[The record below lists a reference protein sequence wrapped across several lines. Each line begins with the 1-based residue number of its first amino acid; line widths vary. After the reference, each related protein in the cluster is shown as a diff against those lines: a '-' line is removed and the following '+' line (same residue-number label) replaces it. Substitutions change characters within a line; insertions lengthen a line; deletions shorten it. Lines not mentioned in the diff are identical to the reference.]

1 MTSPGSVAP
10 TSCPQCGTFIP
21 EPANTCPV
29 CGSDLMTTA
38 AVVTPV
44 ASHADQ
50 DLEIIRSALREDY
63 DVLAELGRGGM
74 AVVYRAR
81 ELRLEREVAIK
92 VLPLSRSADQSFV
105 ERFQREART
114 AAQLEHP
121 HIIPIHRVGDAGRV
135 IYFAMKLVNGPSLAA
150 MLRGGTKLPPADIRR
165 VLEEVGSAIGY
176 ASRRGVV
183 HRDIKP
189 DNILQDEE
197 SGHFLVTDFG
207 IARSADASRLTETGM
222 SVGTPRYM
230 SPEQASAQELD
241 GRSDMYSLGVVAYQC
256 LTGRVPFDEGE
267 SIAVLYAHV
276 NTPLPRPALATAEE
290 RALFAVVERMLAKD
304 PAARFQT
311 AEELIAALVAPAD
324 TVISNSVAPTERL
337 DTSRGVAK
345 KIDALRP
352 AVAKAGKMMRRASTS
367 AGQETARAVKWITR
381 FFRSRPV
388 QWITASRRRVIGVA
402 AAVIVVFWGG
412 KTALHFALKHGSRC
426 PEGNGEFQVMLD
438 PVGTKTIGRDLDVYY
453 DVCGLERGAPYTV
466 RLQVSQQAGG
476 IRGLFGGRSSPV
488 TVSFDEEARGPATR
502 RHRTIE
508 VPGLEPGSYALELNV
523 AVGDGGDASRRHD
536 FQLVER

>member
-1 MTSPGSVAP
+1 
-10 TSCPQCGTFIP
+10 
-21 EPANTCPV
+21 
-29 CGSDLMTTA
+29 
-38 AVVTPV
+38 
-44 ASHADQ
+44 
-50 DLEIIRSALREDY
+50 
-63 DVLAELGRGGM
+63 
-74 AVVYRAR
+74 
-81 ELRLEREVAIK
+81 
-92 VLPLSRSADQSFV
+92 
-105 ERFQREART
+105 
-114 AAQLEHP
+114 
-121 HIIPIHRVGDAGRV
+121 
-135 IYFAMKLVNGPSLAA
+135 
-150 MLRGGTKLPPADIRR
+150 
-165 VLEEVGSAIGY
+165 
-176 ASRRGVV
+176 
-183 HRDIKP
+183 
-189 DNILQDEE
+189 
-197 SGHFLVTDFG
+197 
-207 IARSADASRLTETGM
+207 
-222 SVGTPRYM
+222 
-230 SPEQASAQELD
+230 
-241 GRSDMYSLGVVAYQC
+241 MYSLGVVAYQC

-304 PAARFQT
+304 PAERFQT
-311 AEELIAALVAPAD
+311 TEELIGALVGPAA
-324 TVISNSVAPTERL
+324 TAISNSIAPTERL
-337 DTSRGVAK
+337 DTSRGIGK
-345 KIDALRP
+345 KIDSFRP

-367 AGQETARAVKWITR
+367 AGQETARAAKWITR

-402 AAVIVVFWGG
+402 AAAIVVFWGG

-426 PEGNGEFQVMLD
+426 PDGNGEFQVMLD
-438 PVGTKTIGRDLDVYY
+438 PVGTTTIGRDLDVYY

-508 VPGLEPGSYALELNV
+508 VPGLEPGSYALELSV